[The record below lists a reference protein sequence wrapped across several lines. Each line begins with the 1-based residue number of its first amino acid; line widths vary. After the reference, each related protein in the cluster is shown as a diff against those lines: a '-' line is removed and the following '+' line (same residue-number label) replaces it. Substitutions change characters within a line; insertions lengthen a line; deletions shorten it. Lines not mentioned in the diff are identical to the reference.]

1 MSQQSPGFS
10 TRFLGL
16 LTILHFN
23 TAARFLKKPSCLSKP
38 RYVVAICSPFTTT
51 MRAFLSL
58 LLVLNVAVFAKR
70 FGGGEVGNRAVVEA
84 VNGRE
89 VQVFGEDVTEELTG
103 NWEAKGDGMM
113 FEIAARQIYNSI
125 TWGSRLPLDWDGI
138 WWDSFFWWLIL
149 NLFFTLLPTTG
160 FT

>member
-1 MSQQSPGFS
+1 MEYHCGTIELRPIIIISTLDQARRTRKKQKVNNESTITGVS

-103 NWEAKGDGMM
+103 NWEAKEMG
-113 FEIAARQIYNSI
+113 
-125 TWGSRLPLDWDGI
+125 
-138 WWDSFFWWLIL
+138 
-149 NLFFTLLPTTG
+149 
-160 FT
+160 